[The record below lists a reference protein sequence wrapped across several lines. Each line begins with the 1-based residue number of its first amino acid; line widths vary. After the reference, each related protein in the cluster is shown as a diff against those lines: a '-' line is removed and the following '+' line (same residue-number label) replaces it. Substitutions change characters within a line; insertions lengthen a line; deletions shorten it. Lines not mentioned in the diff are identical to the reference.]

1 MPHINNT
8 EVMYYVYFQ
17 HNKMPKSLFRPTD
30 GSTKHTKTI
39 IVESYV
45 EFDNIYWKERR
56 FLTIFP
62 LLTLLSL
69 ESALRLPCSLKCH

>member
-45 EFDNIYWKERR
+45 ELDSIYWKE
-56 FLTIFP
+56 
-62 LLTLLSL
+62 
-69 ESALRLPCSLKCH
+69 